1 MFLLDD
7 EKLPPEKHQF
17 NAIPKMDEDD
27 NHDVKV
33 FSEYLSK
40 LLKEMEKD
48 WNRDESGDKDS
59 LEAHRRSID
68 IIDQKILLL
77 LLERFEVAKKIAE
90 LKLAQGSTQV
100 YRADRENE
108 ILDRRTD
115 AIAPQNRYLF
125 KNIYREIMKASREF
139 QYKYMLDKLTYAS
152 SQYEFLVERNIA
164 LQDSD
169 GL

>member
-1 MFLLDD
+1 MFILDD
-7 EKLPPEKHQF
+7 EKLPPEKRQF
-17 NAIPKMDEDD
+17 NGVPKMDEANDH
-27 NHDVKV
+27 NVKA
-33 FSEYLSK
+33 FSECLSQ
-40 LLKEMEKD
+40 LLAEMEKHR
-48 WNRDESGDKDS
+48 NENPPNDKDS
-59 LEAHRRSID
+59 LEAHRRDID
-68 IIDQKILLL
+68 IIDEKILLL
-77 LLERFEVAKKIAE
+77 LLERFEVAKRIAE

-152 SQYEFLVERNIA
+152 SQYEFLLERNKA
-164 LQDSD
+164 LQDFD